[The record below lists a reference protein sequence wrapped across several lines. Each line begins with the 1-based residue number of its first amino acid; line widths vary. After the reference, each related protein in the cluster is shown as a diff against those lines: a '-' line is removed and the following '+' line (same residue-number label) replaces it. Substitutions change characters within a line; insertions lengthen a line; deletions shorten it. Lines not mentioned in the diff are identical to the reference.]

1 MSTAVII
8 GGGEF
13 PKKEYPREL
22 IRRADRIVCCDGNAL
37 KAFLRNRGSIFGNNL
52 REPDAVVGDMDSM
65 TAKLADEYS
74 PVMVK
79 VEEQDDNDQTKAL
92 HFVLDNFPEVDTVH
106 FIAATGKRE
115 DHTVGNLGLLMEY
128 SRPSTGP
135 STGSGAG
142 IVPRTGRSITLD
154 MVSDYSTAFTIT
166 ESCELYLGKGRRI
179 SIFSPDNSLRI
190 KSRGLEWPTDNV
202 VFDNWWQATLNR
214 TCEDAVT
221 LELNHNSLVLI
232 IVD

>member
-13 PKKEYPREL
+13 PRKEYPREL

-37 KAFLRNRGSIFGNNL
+37 KAFLRNRAGIFGNDA

-65 TAKLADEYS
+65 TKGLAERYS
-74 PVMVK
+74 HMMVK

-92 HFVLDNFPEVDTVH
+92 HFVLANYPEVDTVH

-128 SRPSTGP
+128 ARPSTGP
-135 STGSGAG
+135 LTSSG
-142 IVPRTGRSITLD
+142 TGRSVALD

-166 ESCELYLGKGRRI
+166 GSCELYLGKGRRI

-190 KSRGLEWPTDNV
+190 KSKGLEWPVDNV

-214 TCEDAVT
+214 TCEDSVS
-221 LELNHNSLVLI
+221 LELNHDSLVLI
-232 IVD
+232 VVD